1 MAEDTNAAP
10 RQERPICSKNLI
22 AAWAMLAVAAVAYA
36 ITAVLYIGMMQGA
49 IETDLEGI
57 DFGLRASFFSF
68 LFQTALAAL
77 AAVISGLELGRAGVS
92 RCAAAITL
100 CGAVVLL
107 LLSFPTY
114 ALAML
119 F

>member
-10 RQERPICSKNLI
+10 RQKRSLCSKNLI
-22 AAWAMLAVAAVAYA
+22 
-36 ITAVLYIGMMQGA
+36 T
-49 IETDLEGI
+49 
-57 DFGLRASFFSF
+57 
-68 LFQTALAAL
+68 
-77 AAVISGLELGRAGVS
+77 
-92 RCAAAITL
+92 AAITL

-107 LLSFPTY
+107 LLPFPTY